1 MRVKSWKLR
10 VLAVALN
17 SKLGTRNSKPMQNK
31 LEIFK
36 KAPDL
41 LDEPEVQELLD
52 YCERLEDEL
61 IDLKFEKEK
70 SKELIM
76 LDMIKEVIKGCNAI
90 EKEQLEHERFGYE
103 APNYQATISNLKSY
117 ILEICRINK
126 IYL

>member
-1 MRVKSWKLR
+1 MK
-10 VLAVALN
+10 
-17 SKLGTRNSKPMQNK
+17 NK

-36 KAPDL
+36 KAQDL

-61 IDLKFEKEK
+61 VDLKFDKEK
-70 SKELIM
+70 SKELIL

-103 APNYQATISNLKSY
+103 APNYQETIANLKNY
-117 ILEICRINK
+117 ILSQCKDNGIW
-126 IYL
+126 L

>member
-1 MRVKSWKLR
+1 MKVESCEL
-10 VLAVALN
+10 LQQLE
-17 SKLGTRNSKPMQNK
+17 TRNSKLEILKMKNK
-31 LEIFK
+31 QDIFK
-36 KAPDL
+36 KAQYL
-41 LDEPEVQELLD
+41 LDEPEVQELLE

-61 IDLKFEKEK
+61 VDLKFEKEK

-76 LDMIKEVIKGCNAI
+76 LDMIKEVIKGCKAI

>member
-1 MRVKSWKLR
+1 MK
-10 VLAVALN
+10 
-17 SKLGTRNSKPMQNK
+17 NK
-31 LEIFK
+31 LELFK
-36 KAPDL
+36 KAQDL

-70 SKELIM
+70 SKELIL

-103 APNYQATISNLKSY
+103 APNYKATISNLKSY
-117 ILEICRINK
+117 ILGQCKDNQ

>member
-1 MRVKSWKLR
+1 MK
-10 VLAVALN
+10 
-17 SKLGTRNSKPMQNK
+17 NK

-61 IDLKFEKEK
+61 VDLKFEKEK

-76 LDMIKEVIKGCNAI
+76 LDMIKEVIKGCKAI

>member
-1 MRVKSWKLR
+1 MK
-10 VLAVALN
+10 
-17 SKLGTRNSKPMQNK
+17 NK

-52 YCERLEDEL
+52 YCDRLEDEL
-61 IDLKFEKEK
+61 VDLKFDKEK

-90 EKEQLEHERFGYE
+90 QKEQLEHERFGYE

>member
-1 MRVKSWKLR
+1 MR
-10 VLAVALN
+10 
-17 SKLGTRNSKPMQNK
+17 NK

>member
-1 MRVKSWKLR
+1 MK
-10 VLAVALN
+10 
-17 SKLGTRNSKPMQNK
+17 NK

-61 IDLKFEKEK
+61 VDLKFEKEK

-117 ILEICRINK
+117 ILKICRINK